1 MKFLVFL
8 GTVRDS
14 TPPKPARLG
23 ERVAESCLKC
33 LNQRYCEHE
42 FELIDAL
49 DFPSEDVFKPHF
61 AYAKSQAPA
70 HLTALADKITQAE
83 IDRYFAEAEKHLEKV
98 EVPDG
103 YKAGFVEFLEMLQVR
118 KS

>member
-33 LNQRYCEHE
+33 LNQRYSEHE

-70 HLTALADKITQAE
+70 HLTALADKITQA
-83 IDRYFAEAEKHLEKV
+83 
-98 EVPDG
+98 DG
-103 YKAGFVEFLEMLQVR
+103 YIMVSPE
-118 KS
+118 